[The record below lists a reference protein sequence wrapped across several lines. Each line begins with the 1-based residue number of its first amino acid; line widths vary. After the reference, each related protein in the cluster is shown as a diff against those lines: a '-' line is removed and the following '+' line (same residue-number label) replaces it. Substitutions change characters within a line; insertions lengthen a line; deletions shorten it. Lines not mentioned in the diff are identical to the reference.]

1 MGTSV
6 TLWLLANG
14 MNISKN
20 HAMPILLSVQPLGE
34 VMITAILLD
43 RLGKEG
49 MGPLERMN
57 EGGTNNPEGDMHSI
71 TVMSSKLSKQ
81 I

>member
-1 MGTSV
+1 
-6 TLWLLANG
+6 

-20 HAMPILLSVQPLGE
+20 HAVPISLLVQLLGE
-34 VMITAILLD
+34 VAITAILLD

-57 EGGTNNPEGDMHSI
+57 KGGTDNPEGEMHSM
-71 TVMSSKLSKQ
+71 TVMSSKLSE
-81 I
+81 